1 MPLLIQVLKS
11 PADIKNFNDPQWD
24 ILTCQARA
32 SGLLGRLF
40 HLFSQAGL
48 LKDIPSYVIWHYE
61 AADQITDRLK
71 KNALRE
77 VDELNKA
84 LNKQKIKTTFLKGA
98 AYQVSG
104 ANCNYG
110 RFMSDIDILVDKAHL
125 NKAQGLLLQLGWL
138 TAPMDDYDQHYYR
151 QWMHEIPPLRHFERE
166 TMLDVHHNILPL
178 TNKNVP
184 LASQLETR
192 TVSHEWCGE
201 VNVLTPTDTV
211 IHSAVHLFTE
221 SEFHH
226 ALRDLSD
233 LHLLISEYSDH
244 DATFVTKLVARANDL
259 GLSRYIW
266 LALTFTKQ
274 VFETRFDAELINEL
288 SYKAPSKLH
297 KAMLAFSYSQVF
309 RPNHSSCRTWKL
321 GVAEEILFWRSHLI
335 KMPLRILLPH
345 LVKKSYKRIQENF
358 KKDPKE
364 KSLP

>member
-11 PADIKNFNDPQWD
+11 PACIKKFNDLQWD
-24 ILTCQARA
+24 TLTCQARS

-40 HLFSQAGL
+40 HLFSQADL
-48 LKDIPSYVIWHYE
+48 LNDIPSYVIWHYE
-61 AADQITDRLK
+61 AANQITDRLK

-84 LNKQKIKTTFLKGA
+84 LNKQNINATFLKGA

-104 ANCNYG
+104 ASCNYG

-125 NKAQGLLLQLGWL
+125 NKAQGLLLRFGWL
-138 TAPMDDYDQHYYR
+138 SAPMDDYDQHYYR

-166 TMLDVHHNILPL
+166 TTLDVHHNILPL

-184 LASQLETR
+184 LASQLKTR
-192 TVSHEWCGE
+192 IVNHEWCGE
-201 VNVLTPTDTV
+201 VNVLIPTDTV

-233 LHLLISEYSDH
+233 LHLLITEYSVSN
-244 DATFVTKLVARANDL
+244 ATFTEQLITRANEL

-274 VFETRFDAELINEL
+274 VFDTEFDTKLIDKL

-297 KAMLAFSYSQVF
+297 SAILSFSYSNVF
-309 RPNHSSCRTWKL
+309 LPNHGSCRTWKVD
-321 GVAEEILFWRSHLI
+321 VAEELLFWRSHLI
-335 KMPLRILLPH
+335 KMPLRILVPH
-345 LVKKSYKRIQENF
+345 LIKKSYKRIKDNV

-364 KSLP
+364 QSLP

>member
-1 MPLLIQVLKS
+1 MPLLIQVLKKTTS
-11 PADIKNFNDPQWD
+11 IKTFNDQQWD

-40 HLFSQAGL
+40 HLFSQDDL
-48 LKDIPSYVIWHYE
+48 LKEIPAYVIWHYE
-61 AADQITDRLK
+61 AAGQITDRLK

-77 VDELNKA
+77 IDELNQA
-84 LNKQKIKTTFLKGA
+84 LNNKKIKTTFLKGA
-98 AYQVSG
+98 AYQVAG
-104 ANCNYG
+104 ASCNYG

-125 NKAQGLLLQLGWL
+125 NGAQGLLLQFGWL
-138 TAPMDDYDQHYYR
+138 SAPMDDYDQHYYR
-151 QWMHEIPPLRHFERE
+151 QWMHEIPPLRHIERE
-166 TMLDVHHNILPL
+166 TTLDVHHNILPL
-178 TNKNVP
+178 TNKNAP

-233 LHLLISEYSDH
+233 LHLLITEYSSNDSV
-244 DATFVTKLVARANDL
+244 FVRRLITRANDL

-274 VFETRFDAELINEL
+274 VFATAFDTALINQL
-288 SYKAPSKLH
+288 DYKPPSPLH
-297 KAMLAFSYSQVF
+297 NAMLSFSYSQVF
-309 RPNHSSCRTWKL
+309 KPNHSSCRTWKM
-321 GVAEEILFWRSHLI
+321 GVAEELLFWRSHLI

-345 LVKKSYKRIQENF
+345 LVKKSYKRIEDNF